1 MLFFFFLFVAHCYG
15 NIQMVR
21 NRQRPYTE
29 NIMKHVLG
37 WRRVFQQNYSHNG
50 KLYEEFYEQNIINS
64 SMIGDNRNVVL
75 VKAMIMYIKNK
86 QKTTPFRGGSRIS
99 S

>member
-29 NIMKHVLG
+29 NIMKHFLG
-37 WRRVFQQNYSHNG
+37 WRNYSHNG

-86 QKTTPFRGGSRIS
+86 QKTTPLTSEYDDR
-99 S
+99 

>member
-1 MLFFFFLFVAHCYG
+1 
-15 NIQMVR
+15 
-21 NRQRPYTE
+21 
-29 NIMKHVLG
+29 MKHVLG
-37 WRRVFQQNYSHNG
+37 WRRVFQRNYSHNG